1 MGEILRAAIYQYR
14 CRDEAPLER
23 LARLDEALA
32 NRDGALDLVIC
43 PELFL
48 SGYNVGGERVRQM
61 AEPQDGPFSRE
72 ASALARKRRTAL
84 LYGYPECVGSV
95 LYNAAICIDAEGR
108 TIAHSR
114 KLRFP
119 NAFEKATF
127 TAGDCYT
134 LFPLKGWK
142 VAILVCYDVEFPET
156 VRACATRGAQLVVV
170 PTALKKEW
178 TFVARSVIPTRAFE
192 NGLFVAYANYCGTE
206 GSFEYLGESCFAGP
220 TGKVTA
226 GGAEETL
233 VVATLDTAE
242 IEAARRMLP
251 YLDDC
256 TIFERLRS

>member
-32 NRDGALDLVIC
+32 ERDGAVDLLIC

-48 SGYNVGGERVRQM
+48 SGYNVGERIRQL
-61 AEPQDGPFSRE
+61 AEPRDGPFSRA
-72 ASALARKRRTAL
+72 ASALARKRRTAI
-84 LYGYPECVGSV
+84 LYGYPERAGSV
-95 LYNAAICIDAEGR
+95 MYNAALCIDAEGR
-108 TIAHSR
+108 TIAHQR

-127 TAGDCYT
+127 TAGDRYT
-134 LFPLKGWK
+134 SFPLKGWN
-142 VAILVCYDVEFPET
+142 VAILVCYDVEFPEA
-156 VRACATRGAQLVVV
+156 VRACATRGAQLVVA

-178 TFVARSVIPTRAFE
+178 SFVARSIIPTRAFE
-192 NGLFVAYANYCGTE
+192 NGLFVAYANYCGAE
-206 GSFEYLGESCFAGP
+206 GDFEYLGESCFAGP

-226 GGAEETL
+226 GADQETL
-233 VVATLDTAE
+233 VVATLDSAE
-242 IEAARRMLP
+242 IVAARRTLP

-256 TIFERLRS
+256 TVFERLRS